1 MHDSDKDE
9 ELMTDYQFK
18 CYKEERDEKD
28 AKLRQ
33 EIASLQ
39 EKCAAL
45 EKENASLRASQGG
58 NSENGMTDYQFKA
71 FMALL
76 RETMENAF
84 ELGKSQE
91 EILAIVFNP
100 MKDTEIGS
108 AEQLK

>member
-1 MHDSDKDE
+1 MQVQNKDE

-28 AKLRQ
+28 VMLRQ

-84 ELGKSQE
+84 EYVATVSCFQ
-91 EILAIVFNP
+91 IAAFSVIIH
-100 MKDTEIGS
+100 T
-108 AEQLK
+108 